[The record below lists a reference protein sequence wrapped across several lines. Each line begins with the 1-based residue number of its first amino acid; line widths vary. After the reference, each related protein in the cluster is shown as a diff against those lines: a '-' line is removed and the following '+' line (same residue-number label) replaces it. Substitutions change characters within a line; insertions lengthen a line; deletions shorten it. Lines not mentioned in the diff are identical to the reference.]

1 MAEEIRNITEED
13 IKRINE
19 LYHKSKSEVGLT
31 PDEQEEQA
39 KLRHDYIMAI
49 RRNLRGTLN
58 SIDLVDEN
66 GNVTSLEK
74 KHGEKNV

>member
-19 LYHKSKSEVGLT
+19 LYHKSQSEVGLT
-31 PDEQEEQA
+31 PDEKDEQT
-39 KLRHDYIMAI
+39 KLRHDYIMAV

-58 SIDLVDEN
+58 NIDLVDED
-66 GNVTSLEK
+66 GKVTSLEK
-74 KHGEKNV
+74 KHGE

>member
-1 MAEEIRNITEED
+1 MAEDIRNITEED

-31 PDEQEEQA
+31 PDEAEEQA
-39 KLRHDYIMAI
+39 KLRHDYIMAV

-58 SIDLVDEN
+58 NIDLVDEN
-66 GNVTSLEK
+66 GKVTSLEK
-74 KHGEKNV
+74 KHGR

>member
-19 LYHKSKSEVGLT
+19 LYHKSQSEVGLT
-31 PDEQEEQA
+31 PDEKDEQA
-39 KLRHDYIMAI
+39 KLRHDYIMAV

-58 SIDLVDEN
+58 NIDLVDED
-66 GNVTSLEK
+66 GTVTPLEK
-74 KHGEKNV
+74 KHGK